1 MNSLAPLA
9 IELGDFTLD
18 SATPLTELSWL
29 AAGLLVLALLTSL
42 TLRWY
47 RQTRP
52 DPFSLS

>member
-1 MNSLAPLA
+1 MTSLAPFA

-18 SATPLTELSWL
+18 SATPLTELGWL
-29 AAGLLVLALLTSL
+29 AAGLLILAFLTFL

-52 DPFSLS
+52 DPFYLP